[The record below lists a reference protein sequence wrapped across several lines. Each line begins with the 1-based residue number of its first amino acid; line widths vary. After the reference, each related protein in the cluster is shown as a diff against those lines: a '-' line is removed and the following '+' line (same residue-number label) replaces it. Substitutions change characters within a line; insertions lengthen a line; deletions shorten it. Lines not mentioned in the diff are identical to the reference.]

1 MKVVANWGNVAEN
14 ASDKNVP
21 AIFCAPIVPARED
34 DWQEPVRHRENRI
47 GVRALRQTAE
57 NLESKGLSSI
67 ITSSFGQYDK

>member
-34 DWQEPVRHRENRI
+34 DWQETVRHRENRN
-47 GVRALRQTAE
+47 GVRALRRTAE
-57 NLESKGLSSI
+57 N
-67 ITSSFGQYDK
+67 